1 MHEAIV
7 GLLRFNDKA
16 LKIMLNNYLDAV
28 LDTKYSYNKNNI
40 VMPFHKVL
48 SLIILM
54 MVDGNLEE
62 FNIKKI

>member
-1 MHEAIV
+1 
-7 GLLRFNDKA
+7 
-16 LKIMLNNYLDAV
+16 MLNNYLDAV

-62 FNIKKI
+62 FNIKKIQ